1 MKDFRYVTD
10 NEIAC
15 HDFETA
21 TKIAELLVKEN
32 YVVMLSSEENLTI
45 VNYLFG
51 GLNQADRNEVCF
63 QSRELVEDFIYNVE
77 DEENDDY

>member
-1 MKDFRYVTD
+1 MKNFRYVTD

-15 HDFETA
+15 HDFESA
-21 TKIAELLVKEN
+21 VKIAELLIKEN

-51 GLNQADRNEVCF
+51 GLEQADRNEVCF
-63 QSRELVEDFIYNVE
+63 QYREEVEDYIFNTE
-77 DEENDDY
+77 SEEE

>member
-1 MKDFRYVTD
+1 MKEFRYVTD

-21 TKIAELLVKEN
+21 VKMAELLVKEN

-51 GLNQADRNEVCF
+51 GLEQADRNEVCF
-63 QSRELVEDFIYNVE
+63 QYRENVE
-77 DEENDDY
+77 EFAFNVESEEE

>member
-1 MKDFRYVTD
+1 MKDFKYVTD

-15 HDFETA
+15 KDFETA
-21 TKIAELLVKEN
+21 TKLAELLIKEN
-32 YVVMLSSEENLTI
+32 YVVMLSSEEDLTI

-63 QSRELVEDFIYNVE
+63 QNREIVEDFVFNVIE
-77 DEENDDY
+77 SEE